1 MATPEDIEREL
12 KALNDWRKELND
24 DIAKE
29 NDPGRL
35 EQLKSIK
42 EKCLI
47 AIKEFEDAL
56 FVARS

>member
-24 DIAKE
+24 DVANE
-29 NDPGRL
+29 SDSERL
-35 EQLKSIK
+35 EELKIIK
-42 EKCLI
+42 DKCLA